1 MSPQPVL
8 KTRRLVLRPFTLSD
22 AQTVQK
28 LAGDRDV
35 ASTTQNIPYPYED
48 GMAEGWISTHQESYE
63 QGKGL
68 TYAITKKDG
77 TLIGAISLMSMIKG
91 HQAELGYWIGKPY
104 WNQGY
109 CTEAGREMLRYGFID
124 PGLNRIHAR
133 YLSRNPPSGRVMDKL
148 GLTHEGTRMQHVLK
162 WGVFEDLEL
171 KGILKKDWIPYNYE
185 K

>member
-1 MSPQPVL
+1 MNPQPVL
-8 KTRRLVLRPFTLSD
+8 ETRRLVLRPFNLSD

-35 ASTTQNIPYPYED
+35 ASTTKNIPYPYED

-63 QGKGL
+63 QGKGV
-68 TYAITKKDG
+68 TYAITLKDE
-77 TLIGAISLMSMIKG
+77 TLVGAISLMSIIKE

-109 CTEAGREMLRYGFID
+109 CTEAGREMLRYGFVD
-124 PGLNRIHAR
+124 LGLNRIHAS
-133 YLSRNPPSGRVMDKL
+133 YLSRNPPSGRVMEKL
-148 GLTHEGTRMQHVLK
+148 GMTHEGTRRQHVLK

-171 KGILKKDWIPYNYE
+171 KGILKKDWIPNNQ
-185 K
+185 KK